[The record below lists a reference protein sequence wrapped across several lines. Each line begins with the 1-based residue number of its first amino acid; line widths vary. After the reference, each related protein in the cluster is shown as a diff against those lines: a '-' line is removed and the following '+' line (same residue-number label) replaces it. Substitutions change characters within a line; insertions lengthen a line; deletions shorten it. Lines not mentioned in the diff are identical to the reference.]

1 MGKLHCEQ
9 SEQLHFCVSKNFISQ
24 AEKTLL
30 FFGKYLPFSKYV
42 THYDTFT
49 FNV

>member
-1 MGKLHCEQ
+1 MLTLAKTSLNKPKKK
-9 SEQLHFCVSKNFISQ
+9 QL
-24 AEKTLL
+24 L
-30 FFGKYLPFSKYV
+30 FGKYLPFSKYV